1 MPIWIHAFPS
11 AHLYVPHGHCYL
23 WNPPLVGLHVSTDAL
38 IALSYYSIPITLL
51 YFVRQRRDLPFN
63 WVFVLFAT
71 FIVACGTTH
80 VMEILT
86 LWYPAYWVSGGIK
99 LFTALVSLFTALQ
112 LIPLMPKALAL
123 PSPAQLRQANLDLQ
137 EQMGQRLQI
146 ESQLK
151 DYQGL
156 LQRRVEER
164 TAELSQINQRL
175 QEEIQERR
183 RTEEILREGENRF
196 STLFNGMDDWVLVY
210 TLGSDHQLGQLI
222 EVNESACHR
231 LGYSREELL
240 TLSMTD
246 IVDPTSLD
254 LQSAFEQLTQDRHI
268 VVETLHRTK
277 QGDRIP
283 VEVSATLFTL
293 NGLPTVQS
301 ICRDITERQRAES
314 EREELFARERQARA
328 EAEAA
333 NRTKDEF
340 LAVLSHELRSPL
352 NPILGWAKLL
362 QVRSFEPAMVNRALA
377 TIERNAKLQ
386 TNLIDDLLDVSRILS
401 GKLSLNVSCVD
412 LHKVIEAALETVQLA
427 ADSKQIQ
434 LHTHLDPELGPVSGD
449 PDRLQQIVW
458 NLLSN
463 AVKFTP
469 AGGQVDVYLVQESDQ
484 AQIRVQ
490 DTGKGIEPEF
500 LPHVFD
506 RFRQGDGSITRQFGG
521 LGLGLAIVRH
531 LTELH
536 GGDVRAESLG
546 EGQGA
551 TFIVEIPLM
560 RTIASS
566 LEEPAPTPLMTLT
579 GLQILYVDDDEDM
592 HDLVAFVLSEQGAQM
607 TMVHSA
613 AAALLSLEEKRP
625 DILVC
630 DIGMPDMDGYT
641 LIQKIRDHPV
651 AEIRTI
657 PAIALTAYAGDLNQ
671 KRALAAGFHKHLA
684 KPAEP
689 STLIQGVIEV
699 IQDALRT

>member
-1 MPIWIHAFPS
+1 MPTLLDALFSPGSYI
-11 AHLYVPHGHCYL
+11 PHGHCYL
-23 WNPPLVGLHVSTDAL
+23 WNSSLVGLHVSTDAL
-38 IALSYYSIPITLL
+38 IALSYYSIPIALL

-63 WVFVLFAT
+63 WVFLLFAA

-80 VMEILT
+80 AMAIIT
-86 LWYPAYWVSGGIK
+86 LWYPAYWISGLLKGI
-99 LFTALVSLFTALQ
+99 TALVSFLTAVQ
-112 LIPLMPKALAL
+112 LITLMPQALTL
-123 PSPAQLRQANLDLQ
+123 PSPAQLRQANQDLQ
-137 EQMGQRLQI
+137 EQMGQRLQV

-156 LQRRVEER
+156 LERRVEER

-175 QEEIQERR
+175 QEEIQERQ
-183 RTEEILREGENRF
+183 RTEEILRERDHRF

-210 TLGSDHQLGQLI
+210 TLNSDQTPGHLI

-240 TLSMTD
+240 TLSVTD
-246 IVDPTSLD
+246 IIDPTSID
-254 LQSAFEQLTQDRHI
+254 LSTALEQLTQEKHV
-268 VVETLHRTK
+268 VVETVHRTR
-277 QGDRIP
+277 QGDQIP
-283 VEVSATLFTL
+283 VEVSVTLFSL

-301 ICRDITERQRAES
+301 ICRDMTERKRAQI

-352 NPILGWAKLL
+352 NPILGWARLL
-362 QVRSFEPAMVNRALA
+362 QVRTFEPAMISRALA

-412 LHKVIEAALETVQLA
+412 LQRVLEAALETVHLA

-434 LHTHLDPELGPVSGD
+434 IHTHLDPEVGPVSGD
-449 PDRLQQIVW
+449 ADRLQQIVW

-469 AGGQVDVYLVQESDQ
+469 IQGRVEIYLQHQEGH

-490 DTGKGIEPEF
+490 DTGKGIAPEF

-506 RFRQGDGSITRQFGG
+506 RFRQGDGSITRQSGG

-531 LTELH
+531 LPELL
-536 GGDVRAESLG
+536 GGDVWA
-546 EGQGA
+546 
-551 TFIVEIPLM
+551 
-560 RTIASS
+560 
-566 LEEPAPTPLMTLT
+566 
-579 GLQILYVDDDEDM
+579 
-592 HDLVAFVLSEQGAQM
+592 
-607 TMVHSA
+607 
-613 AAALLSLEEKRP
+613 
-625 DILVC
+625 
-630 DIGMPDMDGYT
+630 
-641 LIQKIRDHPV
+641 
-651 AEIRTI
+651 
-657 PAIALTAYAGDLNQ
+657 
-671 KRALAAGFHKHLA
+671 
-684 KPAEP
+684 
-689 STLIQGVIEV
+689 
-699 IQDALRT
+699 